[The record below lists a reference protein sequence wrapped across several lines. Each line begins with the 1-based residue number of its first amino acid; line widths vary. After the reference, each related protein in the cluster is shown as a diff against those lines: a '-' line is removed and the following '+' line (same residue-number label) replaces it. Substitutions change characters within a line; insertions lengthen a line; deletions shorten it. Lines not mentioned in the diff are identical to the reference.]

1 MYIRKY
7 YNNDSL
13 KHLKALIKETDKG
26 KDKEKIID
34 VKKLFKLL
42 NEHFAGFDEYVMDYY
57 NAITSSKLNPKNYER
72 IWKILLE
79 HISPIMLL
87 RLKKAEFNRIFNINK
102 LKNII
107 QFICQ
112 TFKYS
117 NCIDTAFDY
126 KYKIGIYL
134 DCSNKQCI
142 HNPDKCPHTTIEEQ
156 RSVLIELNT
165 YLDEF
170 IDLQDNKRKEENRT
184 DNNTNDSKFDSKCDE
199 DVCSNCCGEI
209 ITLRQQVNN
218 RLSVLE
224 NDIERFINDTIKN
237 ICVKFQV
244 IFEDMTDV
252 DYTIVESNFIDETD
266 SELPFIVFDYRN

>member
-117 NCIDTAFDY
+117 NCIF
-126 KYKIGIYL
+126 
-134 DCSNKQCI
+134 
-142 HNPDKCPHTTIEEQ
+142 
-156 RSVLIELNT
+156 
-165 YLDEF
+165 
-170 IDLQDNKRKEENRT
+170 
-184 DNNTNDSKFDSKCDE
+184 
-199 DVCSNCCGEI
+199 
-209 ITLRQQVNN
+209 
-218 RLSVLE
+218 
-224 NDIERFINDTIKN
+224 
-237 ICVKFQV
+237 
-244 IFEDMTDV
+244 
-252 DYTIVESNFIDETD
+252 
-266 SELPFIVFDYRN
+266 